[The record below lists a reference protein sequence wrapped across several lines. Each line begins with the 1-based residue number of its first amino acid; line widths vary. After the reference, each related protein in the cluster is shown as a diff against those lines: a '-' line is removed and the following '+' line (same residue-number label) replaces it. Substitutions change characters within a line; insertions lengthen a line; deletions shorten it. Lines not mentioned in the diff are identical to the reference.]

1 VAAGASAGIITLPFC
16 VSAGV
21 LVYAPLGPAYV
32 GVGAAAGILCAVAGG
47 VAGALARTSSFVPNV
62 PSTPMALIQASF
74 VAALLSGSGGDPV
87 FALALAP
94 LSIAL
99 AGLLQGL
106 IALSG
111 LARAVKFTPYPVLAG
126 FVTGLAIRTLVQ
138 QVPVL
143 FHEPDLGALISAL
156 MRLEVPAPAMPA
168 FGLALLGAML
178 AVERAA
184 PRVPVL
190 LVGLFGGTALFQ
202 LVAAAWPAL
211 DMGGVVGS
219 VSLADATF
227 GFDFSPT
234 AFGRI
239 AGDAAMWQSLL
250 LTAVTIALLG
260 TLDLTFALRSAQNL
274 GDVDLAPRRNL
285 AAQGLS
291 NVAAAATGGVA
302 VSTSLGFAITI
313 FDAGGRTRVSTLSAA
328 LVLLVAALAAPKLI
342 GALPNVVLVTTLIY
356 IAFKVWDPWC
366 VAVLVNMLPGREQ
379 GVRVRARRNAA
390 IVLAVMGATVLGQPV
405 AGALVGVVLSC
416 LVFIMEMSRPV
427 IRRGLDGRRIAS
439 KRIRSQADAALLREA
454 GDRLAILQLQGVLF
468 FGNADDLASEI
479 RALEGRAD
487 TIILDLRRVTDLDTS
502 GATILRQVGAR
513 CAQHGILLI
522 AAGASPDYA
531 DLVADALPPGP
542 DTRLFPDLDAALE
555 FAENAALRTRSGRR
569 DGVRALR
576 LDQTDFASG
585 LSADELQALARV
597 TPLCRFEAGQALCR
611 AGEPADRLWLIAC
624 GSVSIRVHGSGA
636 EKRLAA
642 LGPGTSVGEMGLID
656 RRPRSA
662 DVVADED
669 VTAYVL
675 RTDDFDA
682 LLREKPALGQSLLAT
697 IARVTAERL
706 RATSEELRLAE
717 T

>member
-1 VAAGASAGIITLPFC
+1 
-16 VSAGV
+16 
-21 LVYAPLGPAYV
+21 
-32 GVGAAAGILCAVAGG
+32 
-47 VAGALARTSSFVPNV
+47 
-62 PSTPMALIQASF
+62 MALIQASF
-74 VAALLSGSGGDPV
+74 VAALVSASGGDAV
-87 FALALAP
+87 LVLALAP

-99 AGLLQGL
+99 AGLLQAL
-106 IALSG
+106 IGLSG

-143 FHEPDLGALISAL
+143 FQEPDIGGFVSAL
-156 MRLEVPAPAMPA
+156 ARLELRAPAMPV
-168 FGLALLGAML
+168 FGLSLLAAML
-178 AVERAA
+178 IVERVA
-184 PRVPVL
+184 PRVPIL
-190 LVGLFGGTALFQ
+190 LVGVFGGTALHQ
-202 LVAAAWPAL
+202 LLAAAWPGL

-219 VSLADATF
+219 VSLAGATF
-227 GFDFSPT
+227 GFDLGLPALRTIASNQEVWQTLVFT
-234 AFGRI
+234 A
-239 AGDAAMWQSLL
+239 M
-250 LTAVTIALLG
+250 TIALLG

-274 GDVDLAPRRNL
+274 GDVELAPRRNL

-291 NVAAAATGGVA
+291 NFAAAGTGGVA

-313 FDAGGRTRVSTLSAA
+313 FNAGGRTRVSTLSAA

-356 IAFKVWDPWC
+356 IAVKVWDPWC
-366 VAVLVNMLPGREQ
+366 ISVLAEMLPGRER

-390 IVLAVMGATVLGQPV
+390 IVLAVMAATVLGQPV

-427 IRRGLDGRRIAS
+427 IRRRLDGRQIAS
-439 KRIRSQADAALLREA
+439 KRIRSQADAAMLKET
-454 GDRLAILQLQGVLF
+454 GGRLAILQLQGVLF

-479 RALEGRAD
+479 RALDGQAD

-502 GATILRQVGAR
+502 GATILRQIGAR
-513 CAQHGILLI
+513 CAQHGIALVAS
-522 AAGASPDYA
+522 AAGPDYA
-531 DLVADALPPGP
+531 DLVVDALPLGP
-542 DTRLFPDLDAALE
+542 EKRLFPNLDSALE
-555 FAENAALRTRSGRR
+555 WAENGALSKRAGRGAKT
-569 DGVRALR
+569 DELR
-576 LDQTDFASG
+576 LDQTDLASG
-585 LSADELQALARV
+585 LSADELKVLAQV
-597 TPLCRFEAGQALCR
+597 TSLCRFEAGTALCR
-611 AGEPADRLWLIAC
+611 VGEAADRLWLIAC
-624 GSVSIRVHGSGA
+624 GSVSIRVRGLGA
-636 EKRLAA
+636 DRRLAA

-675 RTDDFDA
+675 CTEDFDA
-682 LLREKPALGQSLLAT
+682 LLRDKPALGQSLLAT